1 MQEHTCSIRVHR
13 FGIMMYSWIRLNG
26 RVGDEVK
33 NGERCGQN
41 IQGLAELHNDRLF
54 VMVLEYELKSATI

>member
-41 IQGLAELHNDRLF
+41 IQGLAELHND
-54 VMVLEYELKSATI
+54 